1 VQRIISINQKAARP
15 QTVWNVQ

>member
-1 VQRIISINQKAARP
+1 VQGIISIDQKAARP